1 MSDVIQ
7 SKYGCECFGSP
18 QLLISLHILSLFHSD
33 LMDGVWLVRPTF
45 CYKLRLYMSYYCQD
59 AASLAIAIMKKRLRN
74 QIFLGC
80 DNKPLS
86 RSLWTFWF
94 ASVSQFCKVS
104 FAVQCYSYGLA

>member
-45 CYKLRLYMSYYCQD
+45 CY
-59 AASLAIAIMKKRLRN
+59 
-74 QIFLGC
+74 
-80 DNKPLS
+80 
-86 RSLWTFWF
+86 
-94 ASVSQFCKVS
+94 
-104 FAVQCYSYGLA
+104 